1 MRAKLPVLFAILSLG
16 FYVFCL
22 LVMKNGAEDI
32 ISRLISQGNYDTS
45 YHYIDGWAYDYTGV
59 NQFLNVTG
67 IFLAVYYGARIF
79 CAIKEKKCET
89 AFAVTLACYIVCVTV
104 IAINQFHLLRL
115 ILAAAAI
122 FVALAVISLVKELP
136 TEECEN

>member
-22 LVMKNGAEDI
+22 LVMKNGAEDM
-32 ISRLISQGNYDTS
+32 ISRLISQGNYDSS

-67 IFLAVYYGARIF
+67 IFLAVYYGLKIIS
-79 CAIKEKKCET
+79 AIREKKRET
-89 AFAVTLACYIVCVTV
+89 IFAAIIACYILCIAV
-104 IAINQFHLLRL
+104 IAISQFHLLAL
-115 ILAAAAI
+115 ILAAAAV
-122 FVALAVISLVKELP
+122 FVTFASISLMKDLQVREDIG
-136 TEECEN
+136 